1 MPLPTLPWPPAGHT
15 QPQPVTMTPTPRIP
29 TPSPMGLA
37 VVLAA
42 GAGSRMGHRPKGA
55 LRVNGRPLIER
66 TLAALRGA
74 GIEDVV
80 VVLGEHRDALWP
92 LLQGLAVPSV
102 FNPQAMSAGL
112 TSSQRLG
119 LQQMRPEHPWVLMA
133 LADQPLLAAPDV
145 QALIDAFDQ
154 RPQGMQALYPEVKG
168 QPGNPVLLSRCAVEE
183 ILRQPPDFG
192 CKDWRQ
198 TQRSRVKAWPTDRPC
213 YVTDL
218 DTPQDLD
225 QLRASTGWYCEWPH
239 TGGPEPT

>member
-1 MPLPTLPWPPAGHT
+1 MPTLPWPPAGHT
-15 QPQPVTMTPTPRIP
+15 QPQPVTMTPNPRISN
-29 TPSPMGLA
+29 PSPMGLA

-74 GIEDVV
+74 GIENVV

-198 TQRSRVKAWPTDRPC
+198 TQRTRVMAWPTDRPC

-239 TGGPEPT
+239 TDGPEPT

>member
-1 MPLPTLPWPPAGHT
+1 MPTLHCPPAGHT

-145 QALIDAFDQ
+145 QALIDAVDQ

-225 QLRASTGWYCEWPH
+225 QLRASTGWDCQWPH

>member
-1 MPLPTLPWPPAGHT
+1 
-15 QPQPVTMTPTPRIP
+15 
-29 TPSPMGLA
+29 MGLA

-55 LRVNGRPLIER
+55 LRVNGTPLIQR
-66 TLAALRGA
+66 TLSALRDA

-92 LLQGLAVPSV
+92 LLQGLAVPSI

-133 LADQPLLAAPDV
+133 LADQPLLGAQDV
-145 QALIDAFDQ
+145 RALIDAFGQ
-154 RPQGMQALYPEVKG
+154 RPGGIEALYPEVQG
-168 QPGNPVLLSRCAVEE
+168 QPGNPVLLGRTAVDE
-183 ILRQPPDFG
+183 ILRQAPDFG

-198 TQRSRVKAWPTDRPC
+198 TQRTRVMAWPTDQAC

-225 QLRASTGWYCEWPH
+225 QLRASTGWDCQWPH
-239 TGGPEPT
+239 RDGPEHP

>member
-1 MPLPTLPWPPAGHT
+1 MPTRHCPPAGHT
-15 QPQPVTMTPTPRIP
+15 QPQPVTMTPTPRIS

-198 TQRSRVKAWPTDRPC
+198 TQRTRVMAWPTDRPC

-225 QLRASTGWYCEWPH
+225 QLRASTGWDCQWPH

>member
-1 MPLPTLPWPPAGHT
+1 MPTLPWPPAGHT
-15 QPQPVTMTPTPRIP
+15 QPQPVTMTPTPRISN
-29 TPSPMGLA
+29 PSPMGLA

-198 TQRSRVKAWPTDRPC
+198 TQSSRVKAWPTDRPC

>member
-1 MPLPTLPWPPAGHT
+1 MPTLHCPPAGHT

-55 LRVNGRPLIER
+55 LRINGRPLIER

-154 RPQGMQALYPEVKG
+154 RPQGMQALYPEVKV

-198 TQRSRVKAWPTDRPC
+198 AQRTRVMAWPTDRPC

-225 QLRASTGWYCEWPH
+225 QLRASTGWDCEWPH

>member
-1 MPLPTLPWPPAGHT
+1 LIQRTL
-15 QPQPVTMTPTPRIP
+15 
-29 TPSPMGLA
+29 S
-37 VVLAA
+37 
-42 GAGSRMGHRPKGA
+42 A
-55 LRVNGRPLIER
+55 LRD
-66 TLAALRGA
+66 A

-119 LQQMRPEHPWVLMA
+119 LQHMRPEHPWVLMA
-133 LADQPLLAAPDV
+133 LADQPLLGAQDV
-145 QALIDAFDQ
+145 RALIDAFGQ
-154 RPQGMQALYPEVKG
+154 RPGGIEALYPEVQG
-168 QPGNPVLLSRCAVEE
+168 QPGNPVLLGRTAVDE
-183 ILRQPPDFG
+183 ILRQAPDFG

-198 TQRSRVKAWPTDRPC
+198 AQRTRVMAWPTDQAC

-225 QLRASTGWYCEWPH
+225 QLRASTGWVCQWPH
-239 TGGPEPT
+239 TDGPEHA

>member
-1 MPLPTLPWPPAGHT
+1 
-15 QPQPVTMTPTPRIP
+15 
-29 TPSPMGLA
+29 MGLA

-55 LRVNGRPLIER
+55 LRVNGTPLIQR
-66 TLAALRGA
+66 TLSALRDA

-133 LADQPLLAAPDV
+133 LADQPLLGAQDV
-145 QALIDAFDQ
+145 RALIDAFGQ
-154 RPQGMQALYPEVKG
+154 RPGGIEALYPEVQG
-168 QPGNPVLLSRCAVEE
+168 QPGNPVLLSAGARAD
-183 ILRQPPDFG
+183 ILAGDSEFG
-192 CKDWRQ
+192 GKEWRQ
-198 TQRSRVKAWPTDRPC
+198 SHAARTYKMPSENLHF
-213 YVTDL
+213 VTDL
-218 DTPQDLD
+218 DRPEDIADFEKKHGMKLQ
-225 QLRASTGWYCEWPH
+225 WPPAW
-239 TGGPEPT
+239 TD

>member
-1 MPLPTLPWPPAGHT
+1 
-15 QPQPVTMTPTPRIP
+15 
-29 TPSPMGLA
+29 MGLA

-119 LQQMRPEHPWVLMA
+119 LKQMRPEHPWVLMA

>member
-1 MPLPTLPWPPAGHT
+1 MSHPHH
-15 QPQPVTMTPTPRIP
+15 IP
-29 TPSPMGLA
+29 TPVPMGLA

-55 LRVNGRPLIER
+55 LLIDGTPLIQR
-66 TLAALRGA
+66 TLSALRGA
-74 GIEDVV
+74 GIQDVV

-92 LLQGLAVPSV
+92 LLQGLTVPSV

-145 QALIDAFDQ
+145 QALINAFGQ
-154 RPQGMQALYPEVKG
+154 RPAGIQALYPEVQG
-168 QPGNPVLLSRCAVEE
+168 QPGNPVLLDRAAVDE
-183 ILRQPPDFG
+183 ILRQAPDFG

-198 TQRSRVKAWPTDRPC
+198 AQRPKVMAWPSDNAH

-225 QLRASTGWYCEWPH
+225 QLRASSAWDCQWPH
-239 TGGPEPT
+239 ADGPEHAPQAL

>member
-1 MPLPTLPWPPAGHT
+1 MSASVSLRCI
-15 QPQPVTMTPTPRIP
+15 PQR
-29 TPSPMGLA
+29 LA

-198 TQRSRVKAWPTDRPC
+198 TQRTRVMAWPTDRPC

-225 QLRASTGWYCEWPH
+225 QLRASTGWDCEWPH

>member
-1 MPLPTLPWPPAGHT
+1 
-15 QPQPVTMTPTPRIP
+15 
-29 TPSPMGLA
+29 MGLA

-55 LRVNGRPLIER
+55 LRVNGTPLIQR
-66 TLAALRGA
+66 TLSALRDA

-133 LADQPLLAAPDV
+133 LADQPLLGAQDV
-145 QALIDAFDQ
+145 RALMDTFGQ
-154 RPQGMQALYPEVKG
+154 RPGGIEALYPEVQG
-168 QPGNPVLLSRCAVEE
+168 QPGNPVLLGRTAVDE
-183 ILRQPPDFG
+183 ILRQAPDFG

-198 TQRSRVKAWPTDRPC
+198 TQRNRVMAWVTDQAC

-225 QLRASTGWYCEWPH
+225 QLRASTGWDCQWPH
-239 TGGPEPT
+239 TDGPEHA

>member
-1 MPLPTLPWPPAGHT
+1 
-15 QPQPVTMTPTPRIP
+15 
-29 TPSPMGLA
+29 MGLA

-198 TQRSRVKAWPTDRPC
+198 TQRTRVMAWPTDRPC

-225 QLRASTGWYCEWPH
+225 QLRASTGWDCQWPH

>member
-1 MPLPTLPWPPAGHT
+1 MRPPEGSAGPHTPPMSHPLRPS
-15 QPQPVTMTPTPRIP
+15 R
-29 TPSPMGLA
+29 PSPMGLA

-55 LRVNGRPLIER
+55 LLVNGTPLIQR
-66 TLAALRGA
+66 TLTVLRDA
-74 GIEDVV
+74 GIADLV

-92 LLQGLAVPSV
+92 LLQSMAVPSV
-102 FNPQAMSAGL
+102 FNPQATSSGL

-133 LADQPLLAAPDV
+133 LADQPLLGAHDV
-145 QALIDAFDQ
+145 RALLDAYDQ
-154 RPQGMQALYPEVKG
+154 RPGGIEALYPEVQG
-168 QPGNPVLLSRCAVEE
+168 QPGNPVLLGRTAVDEV
-183 ILRQPPDFG
+183 LQQAPDFG

-198 TQRSRVKAWPTDRPC
+198 TQRTRVMAWPTDQAC

-225 QLRASTGWYCEWPH
+225 RLQIQHGWIFQWP
-239 TGGPEPT
+239 

>member
-1 MPLPTLPWPPAGHT
+1 
-15 QPQPVTMTPTPRIP
+15 
-29 TPSPMGLA
+29 MGLA

-55 LRVNGRPLIER
+55 LRVNGTPLIQR
-66 TLAALRGA
+66 TLSALRDA

-102 FNPQAMSAGL
+102 FNTQAMSAGL

-133 LADQPLLAAPDV
+133 LADQPLLGAQDV
-145 QALIDAFDQ
+145 RALMDAFGQ
-154 RPQGMQALYPEVKG
+154 RPGGIEALYPEVQG
-168 QPGNPVLLSRCAVEE
+168 QPGNPVLLGRTAVDE
-183 ILRQPPDFG
+183 ILRQAPDFG

-198 TQRSRVKAWPTDRPC
+198 TQRTRVMAWPTDQAC

-225 QLRASTGWYCEWPH
+225 QLRASTGGDSQRPH
-239 TGGPEPT
+239 TDGPEHA

>member
-1 MPLPTLPWPPAGHT
+1 
-15 QPQPVTMTPTPRIP
+15 
-29 TPSPMGLA
+29 MGLA

-55 LRVNGRPLIER
+55 LRVNGTPLIQR
-66 TLAALRGA
+66 TLSALRDA

-92 LLQGLAVPSV
+92 LLQGLAVPNV

-133 LADQPLLAAPDV
+133 LADQPLLGAQDV
-145 QALIDAFDQ
+145 RALMDAFGQ
-154 RPQGMQALYPEVKG
+154 RPGGIEALYPEVQG
-168 QPGNPVLLSRCAVEE
+168 QPGNPVLLSRTAVDEV
-183 ILRQPPDFG
+183 LQQAPDFG

-198 TQRSRVKAWPTDRPC
+198 AQRTRLMAWPTDQAC

-218 DTPQDLD
+218 DTPQELD
-225 QLRASTGWYCEWPH
+225 QLRANTGWDCQWPH
-239 TGGPEPT
+239 ADGPEHA

>member
-1 MPLPTLPWPPAGHT
+1 
-15 QPQPVTMTPTPRIP
+15 
-29 TPSPMGLA
+29 MGLA

-55 LRVNGRPLIER
+55 LRINGKPLIQR
-66 TLAALRGA
+66 TLAALRAA

-92 LLQGLAVPSV
+92 ILQGLAVPSV

-145 QALIDAFDQ
+145 QALIDAFGQ
-154 RPQGMQALYPEVKG
+154 RPDGMQALYPEVKG
-168 QPGNPVLLSRCAVEE
+168 QPGNPVLLSRTAVEE

-198 TQRSRVKAWPTDRPC
+198 TQRTRVMAWRTDRRC

-225 QLRASTGWYCEWPH
+225 QLRASTGWDCQWPH
-239 TGGPEPT
+239 TDGPEHA

>member
-1 MPLPTLPWPPAGHT
+1 
-15 QPQPVTMTPTPRIP
+15 
-29 TPSPMGLA
+29 MGLA

-225 QLRASTGWYCEWPH
+225 QLRASTGWDCQWPH

>member
-1 MPLPTLPWPPAGHT
+1 MPTLHCPPAGHT

-55 LRVNGRPLIER
+55 LRINGRPLIER

-198 TQRSRVKAWPTDRPC
+198 TQRSRVMAWPTDRPC

-225 QLRASTGWYCEWPH
+225 QLRASTGWDCEWPH

>member
-1 MPLPTLPWPPAGHT
+1 
-15 QPQPVTMTPTPRIP
+15 
-29 TPSPMGLA
+29 MGLA

-55 LRVNGRPLIER
+55 LRVNGTPLIQR
-66 TLAALRGA
+66 TLSALRDA

-92 LLQGLAVPSV
+92 LLQRLGVPSV
-102 FNPQAMSAGL
+102 FNAQAMSAGL

-133 LADQPLLAAPDV
+133 LADQPLLGAQDV
-145 QALIDAFDQ
+145 RALMDAFGQ
-154 RPQGMQALYPEVKG
+154 RPGGIEALYPEVQG
-168 QPGNPVLLSRCAVEE
+168 QPGNPVLLGRTAVDE
-183 ILRQPPDFG
+183 ILRQAPDFG

-198 TQRSRVKAWPTDRPC
+198 TQRTRVMAWVTDQAC

-225 QLRASTGWYCEWPH
+225 QLRASTGWDCQWPH
-239 TGGPEPT
+239 TDGPEHA

>member
-1 MPLPTLPWPPAGHT
+1 MPTLPWPPAGHT

-198 TQRSRVKAWPTDRPC
+198 TQRTRVMAWPTDRPC

-225 QLRASTGWYCEWPH
+225 QLRASTGWDCEWPH

>member
-1 MPLPTLPWPPAGHT
+1 
-15 QPQPVTMTPTPRIP
+15 
-29 TPSPMGLA
+29 MGLA

-225 QLRASTGWYCEWPH
+225 QLRASTGWDCEWPH

>member
-1 MPLPTLPWPPAGHT
+1 
-15 QPQPVTMTPTPRIP
+15 
-29 TPSPMGLA
+29 MGLA

-55 LRVNGRPLIER
+55 LRVNGTPLIQR
-66 TLAALRGA
+66 TLSALRDA

-119 LQQMRPEHPWVLMA
+119 LQHMRPEHPWVLMA
-133 LADQPLLAAPDV
+133 LADQPLLGAQDV
-145 QALIDAFDQ
+145 RALMDAFGQ
-154 RPQGMQALYPEVKG
+154 RPGGIEALYPEVQG
-168 QPGNPVLLSRCAVEE
+168 QPGNPVLLSRTAVDE
-183 ILRQPPDFG
+183 ILRQAPDFG

-198 TQRSRVKAWPTDRPC
+198 AQRTRVMAWPTDQAC

-225 QLRASTGWYCEWPH
+225 QLRASTGWVCQWPH
-239 TGGPEPT
+239 TDGPEHA

>member
-1 MPLPTLPWPPAGHT
+1 
-15 QPQPVTMTPTPRIP
+15 
-29 TPSPMGLA
+29 MGLA

-55 LRVNGRPLIER
+55 LRVNGTPLIQR
-66 TLAALRGA
+66 TLSALRDA

-92 LLQGLAVPSV
+92 LLQGLGVPSV

-112 TSSQRLG
+112 ASSQRLG
-119 LQQMRPEHPWVLMA
+119 LQHMRPEHPWVLMA
-133 LADQPLLAAPDV
+133 LADQPLLGAQDV
-145 QALIDAFDQ
+145 RALMDAFGQ
-154 RPQGMQALYPEVKG
+154 RTGGIEALYPEVQG
-168 QPGNPVLLSRCAVEE
+168 QPGNPVLLSRTAVDEV
-183 ILRQPPDFG
+183 LRQAPDFG

-198 TQRSRVKAWPTDRPC
+198 AHRTRVMSWHTDQAC

-225 QLRASTGWYCEWPH
+225 QLRASTGWDCQWPH
-239 TGGPEPT
+239 TDGPELA

>member
-1 MPLPTLPWPPAGHT
+1 
-15 QPQPVTMTPTPRIP
+15 
-29 TPSPMGLA
+29 MGLA

-42 GAGSRMGHRPKGA
+42 GAGSRMGHRPKGS
-55 LRVNGRPLIER
+55 LRVNGTPLIQR
-66 TLAALRGA
+66 TLSALRDA

-92 LLQGLAVPSV
+92 LLQGLAVPSI

-133 LADQPLLAAPDV
+133 LADQPLLGAQDV
-145 QALIDAFDQ
+145 RALMDAFGQ
-154 RPQGMQALYPEVKG
+154 RPGGIEALYPEVQG
-168 QPGNPVLLSRCAVEE
+168 QPGNPVLLGRTAVDE
-183 ILRQPPDFG
+183 ILRQAPDFG

-198 TQRSRVKAWPTDRPC
+198 TQRTRVMAWPTDQAC

-225 QLRASTGWYCEWPH
+225 QLRASSGWDCQWPH
-239 TGGPEPT
+239 RDGPEHP

>member
-1 MPLPTLPWPPAGHT
+1 MPTLHCPPAGHT
-15 QPQPVTMTPTPRIP
+15 QPQPVTMTPTPRIS

-74 GIEDVV
+74 GIENVV

-119 LQQMRPEHPWVLMA
+119 LKQMRPEHPWVLMA

-198 TQRSRVKAWPTDRPC
+198 TQRTRVKAWPTDRPC

>member
-1 MPLPTLPWPPAGHT
+1 MPTLHCPPAGHT
-15 QPQPVTMTPTPRIP
+15 QPQPVTMTPTPRISN
-29 TPSPMGLA
+29 PSPMGLA

-168 QPGNPVLLSRCAVEE
+168 QPGNPVLLSCCAVEE

-225 QLRASTGWYCEWPH
+225 QLRASTGWDCEWPH

>member
-1 MPLPTLPWPPAGHT
+1 
-15 QPQPVTMTPTPRIP
+15 
-29 TPSPMGLA
+29 MGLA

-55 LRVNGRPLIER
+55 LRVNGTPLIQR
-66 TLAALRGA
+66 TLSALRDA

-119 LQQMRPEHPWVLMA
+119 LQHMRPEHPWVLMA
-133 LADQPLLAAPDV
+133 LADQPLLGAQDV
-145 QALIDAFDQ
+145 RALMDAFGQ
-154 RPQGMQALYPEVKG
+154 RPGGIEALYPEVQG
-168 QPGNPVLLSRCAVEE
+168 QPGNPVLLGRTAVDE
-183 ILRQPPDFG
+183 ILRQAPDFG

-198 TQRSRVKAWPTDRPC
+198 TQRTRVMAWPTDQAC

-225 QLRASTGWYCEWPH
+225 QLRASTGWDCQWPR
-239 TGGPEPT
+239 TDGPELA

>member
-1 MPLPTLPWPPAGHT
+1 MPTLHCPPAGHT
-15 QPQPVTMTPTPRIP
+15 QPQPVTMTPTPRIS

-119 LQQMRPEHPWVLMA
+119 LKQMRPEHPWVLMA

-198 TQRSRVKAWPTDRPC
+198 TQRTRVKAWPTDRPC

>member
-1 MPLPTLPWPPAGHT
+1 MPHAHSISN
-15 QPQPVTMTPTPRIP
+15 Q
-29 TPSPMGLA
+29 SPMGLA
-37 VVLAA
+37 VLLAA

-55 LRVNGRPLIER
+55 LLINGTPLIQR
-66 TLAALRGA
+66 TVCALRDA
-74 GIEDVV
+74 GIQDVV

-102 FNPQAMSAGL
+102 FNTQALSAGL

-119 LQQMRPEHPWVLMA
+119 LQQMRAEHPWVLMA
-133 LADQPLLAAPDV
+133 LADQPLLAAQDV
-145 QALIDAFDQ
+145 SALINAFGQ
-154 RPQGMQALYPEVKG
+154 RPDGIQALYPQVRG
-168 QPGNPVLLSRCAVEE
+168 QPGNPVLLGRTAVEE

-198 TQRSRVKAWPTDRPC
+198 AQRTRVMAWPTDQPC

-225 QLRASTGWYCEWPH
+225 QLRASSGWDCQWPH
-239 TGGPEPT
+239 RDGPEHP